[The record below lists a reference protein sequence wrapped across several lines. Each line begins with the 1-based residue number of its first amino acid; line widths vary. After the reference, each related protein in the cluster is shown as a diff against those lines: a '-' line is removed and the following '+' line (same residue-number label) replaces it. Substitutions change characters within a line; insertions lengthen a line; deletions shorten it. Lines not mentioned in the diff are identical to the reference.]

1 MQSLFNKV
9 QNNQIETSL
18 NVLSCEFCKTFRNTF
33 FYRTAT
39 LAASEIWLVFSKESG
54 IKPSVTVTEKYRIQL
69 KKKIKMN
76 YIKQFHIFF
85 HKKLIYNVVD
95 TLNEMLSFFHRW
107 DHCWKCKVDTHVKK
121 ELDVSPW
128 RRTIRV
134 LLEKYISKH
143 RLSKDEDILVVF
155 AFQETKNVFDKNRIQ
170 SKIKYHI

>member
-1 MQSLFNKV
+1 M
-9 QNNQIETSL
+9 
-18 NVLSCEFCKTFRNTF
+18 LSCEFCKTFRNTF

-39 LAASEIWLVFSKESG
+39 LAASEILLVFSKESG

-134 LLEKYISKH
+134 LLEKYILKH